1 MKLTRLFI
9 TFLAI
14 LLIGAGDI
22 QSGKEKSQICAACHA
37 EDGNSVVGLWPSL
50 AGQNQKYLFNQ
61 LKLIQSEERYIA
73 EMKGQLDGYT
83 EQDLRDI
90 AAYYSANKTKIGQA
104 SADLVDQ
111 GFKLYY
117 SGSLERAYLLVQHA
131 ILPRAQATALRGIL
145 S

>member
-117 SGSLERAYLLVQHA
+117 SCLLYTSPS
-131 ILPRAQATALRGIL
+131 PRDRQKSRMPSSA
-145 S
+145 

>member
-61 LKLIQSEERYIA
+61 LKLIP
-73 EMKGQLDGYT
+73 
-83 EQDLRDI
+83 
-90 AAYYSANKTKIGQA
+90 N
-104 SADLVDQ
+104 
-111 GFKLYY
+111 
-117 SGSLERAYLLVQHA
+117 
-131 ILPRAQATALRGIL
+131 
-145 S
+145 